1 MNDRDEVIDDK
12 TRCEIWTGKRWEVWT
27 VSAAH
32 AHRKET
38 AVRCPECHG
47 PVVLMKGSHNG
58 RNEAHFEHRP
68 SHAGCSLVYKGFSGM
83 RSRHPDAVKTPQTS
97 NQFAFTDYMPD
108 DAAEEIIGPEV
119 DATEKERLMLARVG
133 QGQFRKQLLS
143 RWGTC
148 SVLGCG
154 PDTALIASHIV
165 AWRTCANNMERLDV
179 DNGLLLSPNL
189 DKLFDRGLIS
199 FADDGTLL
207 VSGDL
212 DRDDA
217 IALGLRSGM
226 RLRMVR
232 PGILKYLAR
241 HREGTN
247 WRDLTV

>member
-1 MNDRDEVIDDK
+1 MNDRGDAIDDK
-12 TRCEIWTGKRWEVWT
+12 KRCEIWTGKQWEVWS

-38 AVRCPECHG
+38 AIRCPECHG

-68 SHAGCSLVYKGFSGM
+68 SHSGCSLVYKGFSGT
-83 RSRHPDAVKTPQTS
+83 RSRHPHAVETPRSS

-108 DAAEEIIGPEV
+108 DAAEEIIGPHV
-119 DATEKERLMLARVG
+119 NGTEKERLMLARVG

-154 PDTALIASHIV
+154 PDTALVASHIV
-165 AWRTCANNMERLDV
+165 PWRSCLNNRERLDV
-179 DNGLLLSPNL
+179 NNGLLLSPNL

-199 FADDGTLL
+199 FADDGALL

-212 DRDDA
+212 NRDDA
-217 IALGLRSGM
+217 VALGLLPDM
-226 RLRMVR
+226 RLRTVR

-247 WRDLTV
+247 WHHLT